1 MKPSPKV
8 IFDCY
13 LTWLI
18 NITSALLTPAYCAA
32 VAVYGVALL
41 RPEGWAKRWTRPL
54 LLVVLTIHALL
65 IYAETVFF
73 GHCLVYSPFELM
85 TMIAFTV
92 MLTYLIVELVTGEKG
107 TGAFFLGLALFFQIL
122 SGMFSPDVSVS
133 ADSPLLEYAV
143 GLHISTAI
151 FGYTGFTM
159 SAVWGVLYLMQ
170 HHEIKANRFGLL
182 YNRLPSLGLLERMS
196 AVAAV
201 AGLIFLSA
209 AIVIA
214 LLWLPQVIP
223 GFTYYDPKVIATV
236 IVWILYA
243 AAIVMKYGMHV
254 DQRRFIIF
262 SLAGF
267 AGLFLS
273 MTIVNLLLSGFH
285 SFR

>member
-1 MKPSPKV
+1 MN
-8 IFDCY
+8 
-13 LTWLI
+13 WLI
-18 NITSALLTPAYCAA
+18 NITSALLTPAYCGA
-32 VAVYGVALL
+32 VAVYAIALL

-54 LLVVLTIHALL
+54 LLVVLVIHAVL
-65 IYAETVFF
+65 IYAETMHF

-92 MLTYLIVELVTGEKG
+92 TLTYLIVELVTGEKG

-122 SGMFSPDVSVS
+122 SGMFGPDVSI
-133 ADSPLLEYAV
+133 ATDSPLLQYAV
-143 GLHISTAI
+143 GLHISAAI

-196 AVAAV
+196 AVAAIVGLMFLTV
-201 AGLIFLSA
+201 AI
-209 AIVIA
+209 IIA
-214 LLWLPQVIP
+214 LTWLPHALP
-223 GFTYYDPKVIATV
+223 GFTYHDPKVIATV
-236 IVWILYA
+236 SVWILYA
-243 AAIVMKYGMHV
+243 AAILMKYGMRV
-254 DQRRFIIF
+254 DQRQFVI
-262 SLAGF
+262 LLLVGF

-285 SFR
+285 NFR